1 MVAVP
6 ADDVVDAVPSVMVS
20 VPRARVPV
28 RAVAEVDAE
37 DRASVPIVVALA
49 VPAAVGVPVRDSE
62 LVTPVPY
69 NIGSPAP
76 DAAAVNVNTVPA
88 LLSVAVM
95 PLVAVPLSTEVLM

>member
-20 VPRARVPV
+20 VPMARVPL

-49 VPAAVGVPVRDSE
+49 VPAAVGVPVRESE
-62 LVTPVPY
+62 LVTPEPY
-69 NIGSPAP
+69 IIGSWVLTV
-76 DAAAVNVNTVPA
+76 AAVSVITVPA
-88 LLSVAVM
+88 ELTEAVI
-95 PLVAVPLSTEVLM
+95 PLVALLVSTWVLM